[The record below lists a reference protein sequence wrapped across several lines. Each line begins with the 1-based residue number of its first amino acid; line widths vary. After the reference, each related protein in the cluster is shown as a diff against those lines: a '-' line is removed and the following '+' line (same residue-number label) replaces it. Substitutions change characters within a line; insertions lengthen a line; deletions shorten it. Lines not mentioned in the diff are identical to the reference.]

1 MPSGVSSVEEELVLG
16 WSLVS
21 ARHFLEHPS
30 THAVSTRTQMWVNLD
45 SDFISPKLLN
55 QELSRTGHLEA
66 SSLSLQTGVGSDSF
80 ITLLL

>member
-1 MPSGVSSVEEELVLG
+1 
-16 WSLVS
+16 
-21 ARHFLEHPS
+21 
-30 THAVSTRTQMWVNLD
+30 MWVNLD